1 MCGVCRAGC
10 RGQGWQHRDQGGG
23 QLSALSR
30 EHAPE
35 NREQRGR
42 REERSDAG
50 CLKVDLTVCP
60 QVDGRWEVRDREES
74 RMTPGVMA
82 GALEDG
88 QPESLSVGPEARP
101 PAQHPASSGGRGRM
115 VG

>member
-1 MCGVCRAGC
+1 MRA
-10 RGQGWQHRDQGGG
+10 
-23 QLSALSR
+23 
-30 EHAPE
+30 
-35 NREQRGR
+35 
-42 REERSDAG
+42 
-50 CLKVDLTVCP
+50 
-60 QVDGRWEVRDREES
+60 REES